1 MMPKARFGAR
11 LTVPLMLV
19 LAGCD
24 AYAPLTNA
32 PPSADR
38 PWNGPGLQRLS
49 AELGAERLVLD
60 AKPVTIDAQKTYELA
75 DLIDVAQR
83 TNPETRVA
91 WERAQQAAIGLG
103 LADGLYFPK
112 LATAA
117 TGAIASVPLPIPKT
131 VVPGGVFRANTE
143 FIIPNL
149 SLEWLLLDFGR
160 RRAGVDAA
168 KAQIVE
174 ANAAFNA
181 KHQEIAFNVTRDFYA
196 LTAARA
202 KVNASRAA
210 LDAART
216 LEEAVSSRKGRG
228 LATQPELLQAQEETA
243 RAVYD
248 LEDASA
254 AEHDA
259 RMALVESVG
268 IHPGTPIEI
277 VDVSQRPLP
286 SNLEESIDE
295 AVDRAMKQ
303 RPDLIALL
311 AGVRAKEAAVGKARA
326 EFWPRLAVRSDV
338 GGNIGRLSVENS
350 AYQGVHELQYDAGL
364 RFELDLFDG
373 FQRRNNLDLALSGR
387 KEAENELEHAKEK
400 AVRQV
405 WKAYDD
411 SKVALTKQRAA
422 VALLSAADKAA
433 ASSLESYQNGL
444 STFPDVREAERN
456 LARARTLEQSARAEA
471 WTRVAAFAVS
481 TGDLAQ
487 P

>member
-1 MMPKARFGAR
+1 MMPKSPFGAR
-11 LTVPLMLV
+11 LAVLMMLV

-24 AYAPLTNA
+24 AYTPLSSA

-49 AELGAERLVLD
+49 AELRTERIALD
-60 AKPVTIDAQKTYELA
+60 PKPVTIDAQRTYELA

-91 WERAQQAAIGLG
+91 WERAQQAAIAAGV
-103 LADGLYFPK
+103 ANGLYFPK
-112 LATAA
+112 LTAAA
-117 TGAIASVPLPIPKT
+117 TGAIASAPLPIPKT
-131 VVPGGVFRANTE
+131 VVPGGVFRADTE

-160 RRAGVDAA
+160 RRAVVDAA

-216 LEEAVSSRKGRG
+216 LEEAAGSRKGRG

-254 AEHDA
+254 GEHDA

-268 IHPGTPIEI
+268 IHPGTQIEI

-286 SNLEESIDE
+286 PDLEESIDQ
-295 AVDRAMKQ
+295 AVDRAMTQ
-303 RPDLIALL
+303 RPDLIELL

-326 EFWPRLAVRSDV
+326 DFWPRLAVRSAV

-350 AYQGVHELQYDAGL
+350 PHQGVHELLYDAGL
-364 RFELDLFDG
+364 RLELDLFDG
-373 FQRRNNLDLALSGR
+373 FQRRNNLDLARSGR

-422 VALLSAADKAA
+422 EALLSAADKATA
-433 ASSLESYQNGL
+433 ASLESYKNGL

-456 LARARTLEQSARAEA
+456 LVRARTLEQSARAEA
-471 WTRVAAFAVS
+471 WTRAAAFAVS

>member
-1 MMPKARFGAR
+1 MRRPRFRAR
-11 LTVPLMLV
+11 LAVAVTLI

-24 AYAPLTNA
+24 AYTPLAAA
-32 PPSADR
+32 PPSPDR
-38 PWNGPGLQRLS
+38 PWLGAGLQRIS
-49 AELGAERLVLD
+49 ADLAAERFALD
-60 AKPVTIDAQKTYELA
+60 PKPVTIDAQKTYELA
-75 DLIDVAQR
+75 DLIDVAER
-83 TNPETRVA
+83 TNPETRIA
-91 WERAQQAAIGLG
+91 WERAQQAAIAVG
-103 LADGLYFPK
+103 LAEGLYFPK

-117 TGAIASVPLPIPKT
+117 TGAIASTPLPIPKT
-131 VVPGGVFRANTE
+131 VVPAGVFRADTE

-160 RRAGVDAA
+160 RRAAVDAA
-168 KAQIVE
+168 KALTVE

-181 KHQEIAFNVTRDFYA
+181 KHEQIAFDVTRDFYA

-216 LEEAVSSRKGRG
+216 LEEAVTSRKGRG
-228 LATQPELLQAQEETA
+228 LATQPELLQAQEAAA

-248 LEDASA
+248 VEDANA

-268 IHPGTPIEI
+268 IHPGTQIEI
-277 VDVSQRPLP
+277 ADVSQRPLP
-286 SNLEESIDE
+286 PDLEESIDE
-295 AVDRAMKQ
+295 AIDRAMKQ

-311 AGVRAKEAAVGKARA
+311 AGVRAKEAAVSKARA
-326 EFWPRLAVRSDV
+326 DFWPKLAVRSAV

-350 AYQGVHELQYDAGL
+350 PYQSVHELLYDAGL
-364 RFELDLFDG
+364 RLELDLFDG
-373 FQRRNNLDLALSGR
+373 FERRNNLDLAVSGR
-387 KEAENELEHAKEK
+387 KEAENELDHAKQK
-400 AVRQV
+400 AVREV

-422 VALLSAADKAA
+422 AALLTAADRSAV
-433 ASSLESYQNGL
+433 ASMESYKNGL

-471 WTRVAAFAVS
+471 WTRAAAFAVS